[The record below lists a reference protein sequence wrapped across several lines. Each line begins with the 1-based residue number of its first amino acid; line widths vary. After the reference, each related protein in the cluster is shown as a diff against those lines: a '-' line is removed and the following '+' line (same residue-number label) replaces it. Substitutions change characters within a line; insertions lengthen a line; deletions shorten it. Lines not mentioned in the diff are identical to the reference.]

1 MKILADRNIPLVEP
15 AFNGVGDVIPA
26 DTADITPEAVKD
38 VDVLIVRSETRVGKA
53 LLAGSGVRF
62 VATATIGTDHID
74 LAYLH
79 EKKIGFASAP
89 GSNANA
95 VKEYVVAALLHCAGV
110 LGWRLNGKTIG
121 VVGVGNVGSKVV
133 EAAEALGMR
142 VLQND
147 PPLAR
152 STGQSR
158 FVPLDELLTADA
170 ITLHVPLTHAGTDA
184 TFHLFDQGTFER
196 MKRGILFINTSRGP
210 VVETA
215 ALKEAIRRGIVAH
228 AIVDVW
234 EGEPS
239 IDRELL
245 GLCTLATPHIAG
257 YSLEG
262 RVNAVRM
269 VREAVC
275 HYFGLRSSLFPFPSL
290 PPAGLKDISPD
301 PGHSEDHRA
310 LNELVK
316 QLYDIKSDDEKM
328 RLLATQPDQA
338 GEEYFLSLRHQ
349 YPPRRE
355 FSTVTVHLPAARTD
369 LARPLVALGFH
380 CTTDDIPAAGRGGGR

>member
-15 AFNGVGDVIPA
+15 AFDGVGDVVAA

-38 VDVLIVRSETRVGKA
+38 VDVLVVRSETRVGKA
-53 LLAGSGVRF
+53 LLDRSGVRF
-62 VATATIGTDHID
+62 VGTATIGTDHID
-74 LAYLH
+74 LSYLR
-79 EKKIGFASAP
+79 EKNIGFASAP

-110 LGWRLNGKTIG
+110 LGWRLKGKTIG

-133 EAAEALGMR
+133 EAAGALGMR

-152 STGQSR
+152 SAGERR
-158 FVPLDELLTADA
+158 FVPLDEILSADA
-170 ITLHVPLTHAGTDA
+170 VTLHVPLTHAGTDP
-184 TFHLFDQGTFER
+184 TFHLFDQGTFGR
-196 MKRGILFINTSRGP
+196 MKRGTLFINTSRGP

-245 GLCTLATPHIAG
+245 RLCTLATPHIAA

-275 HYFGLRSSLFPFPSL
+275 NYFGLRSALFPFPSL

-301 PGHSEDHRA
+301 QGHSADPRA
-310 LNELVK
+310 LYELVK
-316 QLYDIKSDDEKM
+316 QLYDIRSDDEKM
-328 RLLATQPDQA
+328 RLLATQPGPA
-338 GEEYFLSLRHQ
+338 GDEYFLTLRHR

-369 LARPLVALGFH
+369 LARSLVQLGFH
-380 CTTDDIPAAGRGGGR
+380 CTTDDIPAPGRSGDR